1 MESKNLKFD
10 NCVVSEKVEALTGGV
25 CWEIKDICL
34 ALGGVED
41 LISSFIK
48 LHYKEN
54 FDLCIRDNGEAIM
67 QIECSVKDIPYI
79 VNLVYHTEK
88 AAHLT
93 LIGINEWTGS
103 YIVDMNFTRGRFT
116 AGVYEFKNNK
126 LVKAYD
132 IEG

>member
-10 NCVVSEKVEALTGGV
+10 NCVVSEKVEVLTGGV

-48 LHYKEN
+48 LYYKEN
-54 FDLCIRDNGEAIM
+54 FDLCIRDNGEVIM
-67 QIECSVKDIPYI
+67 QIDCSVKDIPYI

-88 AAHLT
+88 AAPLT

-103 YIVDMNFTRGRFT
+103 YIVDMNFTRGIFET
-116 AGVYEFKNNK
+116 GIYEFRNNELIK
-126 LVKAYD
+126 KVGY
-132 IEG
+132 